1 MQWPDTVQIRN
12 DTRISKPVN
21 CSYVVRLS
29 SPIIHVSTTMQ
40 SLNRTPTGSD
50 AETILTFG
58 LLQDHRISILDG
70 ENVSP
75 SLRRHDCIIS
85 F

>member
-40 SLNRTPTGSD
+40 SELNRTPTGSD

-58 LLQDHRISILDG
+58 LLQDHRIGILDG
-70 ENVSP
+70 ENI
-75 SLRRHDCIIS
+75 SLKT
-85 F
+85 